1 MVWISVCTKTDY
13 RIKGNI
19 NTCSSSSKVQVN
31 TCVYIQ
37 GISSIIQ
44 EANMKLIEYSNGACF
59 LCINHFGPFWMQTC
73 NKKERDGM
81 VFEGYQKVLVDT
93 NWVEVVT

>member
-59 LCINHFGPFWMQTC
+59 LCINHFGPFWMQ
-73 NKKERDGM
+73 KRRKEMGWFLKGIKRS
-81 VFEGYQKVLVDT
+81 
-93 NWVEVVT
+93 W

>member
-1 MVWISVCTKTDY
+1 MNFSTKTDY

-59 LCINHFGPFWMQTC
+59 LCIPVNHFGPFWMQKC